1 MREGYGEREREIV
14 RDSVEEKYPL
24 PKKKKKK
31 KKYGHTGKRK
41 SELEKDIH
49 RNLNKID
56 QNS

>member
-1 MREGYGEREREIV
+1 MIAW
-14 RDSVEEKYPL
+14 KKNKP
-24 PKKKKKK
+24 PPQKKKKKK